1 MHADKI
7 CFIVF
12 ARILIKYNNCPNCI
26 SKATY
31 VTVPQTIPVVIKY
44 KIMLL
49 LKTNKIWVCL
59 FSLLVAYS

>member
-7 CFIVF
+7 YFIVF

-26 SKATY
+26 SKTPY
-31 VTVPQTIPVVIKY
+31 VTVPQTLPVVIKY

-49 LKTNKIWVCL
+49 LKTDTIWVCL
-59 FSLLVAYS
+59 FSVSIAYS